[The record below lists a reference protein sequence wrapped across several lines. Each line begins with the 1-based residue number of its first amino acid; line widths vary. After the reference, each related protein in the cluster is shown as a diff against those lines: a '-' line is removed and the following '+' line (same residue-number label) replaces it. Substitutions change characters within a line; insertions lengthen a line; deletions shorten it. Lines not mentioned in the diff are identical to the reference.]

1 MATLYERLNSSLMT
15 KQSCQ
20 NPTATLLK
28 NDVKLA
34 LVKVAE
40 EYDFSIDIVEAI
52 LKDKKIITRFTLPN
66 MKFPCNGLG
75 CIAGLCDHHYPDL
88 TYLRIADDTPAAN
101 SKKNF
106 IDRCLLNDNS
116 GLRGAGYENNCLL
129 HLKRNLPQP
138 WGYPN
143 TYPSTKKQFID
154 YIKKDTSFK
163 KNGGKYKDL
172 NKMDKLQL
180 LSFVVHSP
188 LCD

>member
-52 LKDKKIITRFTLPN
+52 LKDKKFITRFTLPN
-66 MKFPCNGLG
+66 MKIPCPRRWGR
-75 CIAGLCDHHYPDL
+75 L
-88 TYLRIADDTPAAN
+88 TFLRIAAETPTTAGNN
-101 SKKNF
+101 SQKNF
-106 IDRCLLNDNS
+106 IDRCLLTDNND
-116 GLRGAGYENNCLL
+116 LRGSGYENLCLL
-129 HLKRNLPQP
+129 HLKHNLPQP

-143 TYPSTKKQFID
+143 TYPTTKKQFID
-154 YIKKDTSFK
+154 YIKENTSFK